1 MSETD
6 DNAADNVRTG
16 PTPGELLRQGREASG
31 LTQQEAATKLHLHQ
45 RIVAAL
51 EQDDEAQLPT
61 PIYVRGYLRNY
72 ARLLDLDSETVLAA
86 YDARDNQHPELKPPV
101 AAKSQVSSS
110 DKPVRAVTYLLTLGL
125 VVLLLAWWQSRHLG
139 EEGLIDLDS
148 WQLEEQSVEPIAD
161 VDEPAD
167 DSEAETVDSAL
178 GYPIPIVRHPGGPDM
193 DASTTQ
199 AESPAAATGDDAP
212 PEQLAPAPATLA
224 TDETDSDETAAAEST
239 ANGSDSGTD
248 AELLETLPEV
258 GESGRGD
265 NGDRG
270 LRLVIEEE
278 SWIEVYDA
286 DGKRLYM
293 GLAEA
298 GETVRVNG
306 KPPLEVLLGYAPG
319 VAVSYNGKPIDTVE
333 QSQAGVAQFNV
344 GD

>member
-6 DNAADNVRTG
+6 DNAADEVRTG

-31 LTQQEAATKLHLHQ
+31 LSLQEDATKLHLHQ
-45 RIVAAL
+45 RIVEAL
-51 EQDDEAQLPT
+51 EHDDEAQLPT

-72 ARLLDLDSETVLAA
+72 ARLLGLDSEAVLAA

-101 AAKSQVSSS
+101 AAKNQASSS

-139 EEGLIDLDS
+139 EEGVIDLDS
-148 WQLEEQSVEPIAD
+148 WQLDKQSRD
-161 VDEPAD
+161 TSVDESTT
-167 DSEAETVDSAL
+167 DSDVETVDSGL
-178 GYPIPIVRHPGGPDM
+178 GYPIPIVRHPDGPAM
-193 DASTTQ
+193 GASTT
-199 AESPAAATGDDAP
+199 E
-212 PEQLAPAPATLA
+212 PEPPAPANADGEPLVEPPETPAPLA
-224 TDETDSDETAAAEST
+224 TTTVGTDSET
-239 ANGSDSGTD
+239 GSDAGTD

-258 GESGRGD
+258 GEPGRG
-265 NGDRG
+265 NSGDRG

-286 DGKRLYM
+286 DGKRLYL
-293 GLAEA
+293 GLAEP

-319 VAVSYNGKPIDTVE
+319 VDVSYNGDTIDTIE
-333 QSQAGVAQFNV
+333 QSQAGVAQFRV

>member
-6 DNAADNVRTG
+6 DNAADDVRTG
-16 PTPGELLRQGREASG
+16 PTPGELLRQSREASG
-31 LTQQEAATKLHLHQ
+31 LSLQEAATKLHLHQ
-45 RIVAAL
+45 RIVEAL
-51 EQDDEAQLPT
+51 EHDDEAQLPT

-72 ARLLDLDSETVLAA
+72 ARLLGLDSEAVLAA
-86 YDARDNQHPELKPPV
+86 YDARDNHHPELKPPV

-139 EEGLIDLDS
+139 EEGLVDLDN
-148 WQLEEQSVEPIAD
+148 WQLDKPTPVMSDEELVI
-161 VDEPAD
+161 
-167 DSEAETVDSAL
+167 DSDAETVDSGL
-178 GYPIPIVRHPGGPDM
+178 GYPIPIVRHPDGPATDTS
-193 DASTTQ
+193 APEP
-199 AESPAAATGDDAP
+199 ESPAPANADDKP
-212 PEQLAPAPATLA
+212 PEQLAPAPLA
-224 TDETDSDETAAAEST
+224 TTTGDTDAATGGDA
-239 ANGSDSGTD
+239 GTD

-258 GESGRGD
+258 GESGRG
-265 NGDRG
+265 NSGDRG

-286 DGKRLYM
+286 DGKRLYL
-293 GLAEA
+293 GLASP

-319 VAVSYNGKPIDTVE
+319 VDVSYNGDTIDTIE
-333 QSQAGVAQFNV
+333 QSQAGVAQFSV

>member
-6 DNAADNVRTG
+6 DNAADDVRTG

-72 ARLLDLDSETVLAA
+72 ARLLDLDSDAVLAA
-86 YDARDNQHPELKPPV
+86 YETRDNQHPELKPPV
-101 AAKSQVSSS
+101 AAKSQASSS

-148 WQLEEQSVEPIAD
+148 WQLEEQAAD
-161 VDEPAD
+161 PTADADATADEPATD
-167 DSEAETVDSAL
+167 TEAETVDSAL
-178 GYPIPIVRHPGGPDM
+178 GYPIPIVRHPGGP
-193 DASTTQ
+193 TTDTAATQ
-199 AESPAAATGDDAP
+199 VEPPPAATGDDTP
-212 PEQLAPAPATLA
+212 PEQLAPAPL
-224 TDETDSDETAAAEST
+224 TAT
-239 ANGSDSGTD
+239 ANETEDDSRATGNDAGAD

-258 GESGRGD
+258 GESGRG
-265 NGDRG
+265 NSGDRG
-270 LRLVIEEE
+270 LRLSIEEE

-286 DGKRLYM
+286 DGKRLYL

-298 GETVRVNG
+298 GETIRVNG

-319 VAVSYNGKPIDTVE
+319 VNVSYNGKPIDTLE
-333 QSQAGVAQFNV
+333 QSQAGVAQFRV

>member
-6 DNAADNVRTG
+6 DNAADDVRTG

-51 EQDDEAQLPT
+51 ERDDETQLPT

-193 DASTTQ
+193 DASATQ
-199 AESPAAATGDDAP
+199 AESPAAATGDDAT
-212 PEQLAPAPATLA
+212 PEQLAPAPLTATA
-224 TDETDSDETAAAEST
+224 DETEDDSRATGNDAGA
-239 ANGSDSGTD
+239 D

-258 GESGRGD
+258 GESGRG
-265 NGDRG
+265 NSGDRG
-270 LRLVIEEE
+270 LRLSIEEE

-286 DGKRLYM
+286 DGKRLYL
-293 GLAEA
+293 GLAET
-298 GETVRVNG
+298 GETIRVNG

-319 VAVSYNGKPIDTVE
+319 VNVSYNGNPIDTLE
-333 QSQAGVAQFNV
+333 QSQAGVAQFRV

>member
-1 MSETD
+1 MSKTD
-6 DNAADNVRTG
+6 DNAADDVRTG
-16 PTPGELLRQGREASG
+16 PTPGELLRQSREASG
-31 LTQQEAATKLHLHQ
+31 LSLQEAATKLHLHQ
-45 RIVAAL
+45 RIVEAL
-51 EQDDEAQLPT
+51 EHDDEAQLPT

-72 ARLLDLDSETVLAA
+72 ARLLGLDSAAVLAA

-101 AAKSQVSSS
+101 AAKSQASSS

-139 EEGLIDLDS
+139 EKGIIDLDS
-148 WQLEEQSVEPIAD
+148 WQLDKQPQVTSNEEAVT
-161 VDEPAD
+161 
-167 DSEAETVDSAL
+167 DSDAESVDSGL
-178 GYPIPIVRHPGGPDM
+178 GYPIPIVRHPDGPAT
-193 DASTTQ
+193 DAAATDATEP
-199 AESPAAATGDDAP
+199 ESPAPANADDAP
-212 PEQLAPAPATLA
+212 PEAPAPLA
-224 TDETDSDETAAAEST
+224 TTTGRTDAET
-239 ANGSDSGTD
+239 GSGAGTD

-258 GESGRGD
+258 GESGRGN

-286 DGKRLYM
+286 DGKRLYL
-293 GLAEA
+293 GLAGP

-319 VAVSYNGKPIDTVE
+319 VDVSYNGERIDTIE
-333 QSQAGVAQFNV
+333 QSQAGVAQFSV